1 MCGCFIGYQIDTRRI
16 GNWQL
21 TIGNLLSTWQ
31 NAMAI
36 TQKVLLLNASYEALG
51 MVNMPRAVRLVWK
64 GSAEVVELDGHR
76 VLRSQHFTFPAPSV
90 IRLIEYIDVR
100 GRQGRSSTKRSRIL
114 ARDRYRCQYCGR
126 KGGAFDLTIDH
137 IVPRSRGGRTAA
149 ENLCAAC
156 LACNQRKGNRTPEE
170 ARMPLLANPA
180 ALTYGMERAEMRHSA
195 ESRPEWRK
203 YLFLEDSGVAVA

>member
-1 MCGCFIGYQIDTRRI
+1 
-16 GNWQL
+16 
-21 TIGNLLSTWQ
+21 
-31 NAMAI
+31 MALNR
-36 TQKVLLLNASYEALG
+36 KVLLLNASYEALG
-51 MVNMPRAVRLVWK
+51 IVHMARAVRLVWK
-64 GSAEVVELDGHR
+64 GSAEMVELDGGR
-76 VLRSQHFTFPAPSV
+76 VLRSQHFEFPAPSV

-180 ALTYGMERAEMRHSA
+180 ALTYGVERAEMRHA
-195 ESRPEWRK
+195 ADSRPEWRK
-203 YLFLEDSGVAVA
+203 YLFLEDSGVVVA